1 MCRRRPYRVE
11 CTGSLSTSEVKQHRA
26 RLVLGWGTAWE
37 DLWVLSACCATKNK
51 VRSRH
56 GWRGAVGPSGACAGQ
71 APLPRSDAARFRKQ
85 CIRGVPKRVVRGA
98 AHARAHG
105 TKRQTRLTRP
115 AGEAADA
122 RGGVRRSCW
131 RARKVRT
138 GRATSERGDS
148 REVRERKARL
158 AGETRRAGEE
168 TAAVGER
175 LGHSRPR
182 RLMGPGDARGE
193 AKRRRMGV
201 HQECFVGPRP
211 PPAEGEIA
219 KGTFFKM
226 VVVRSRS
233 KQNQQFSDANQSQKI
248 SLHKIVVFLCL
259 FCHQTALNDAPI
271 RQNIHKEYFTAV
283 RNNFQEISC
292 RGGVA

>member
-168 TAAVGER
+168 TAAGGER

-211 PPAEGEIA
+211 PPP
-219 KGTFFKM
+219 KVK
-226 VVVRSRS
+226 SRRVPFS
-233 KQNQQFSDANQSQKI
+233 KWLSFAAAANK
-248 SLHKIVVFLCL
+248 
-259 FCHQTALNDAPI
+259 T
-271 RQNIHKEYFTAV
+271 
-283 RNNFQEISC
+283 NNFQMQISRKKYHC
-292 RGGVA
+292 TKLLCFCVCFVIKLH